1 MERHQRIVCSAV
13 LTKKGEIVLGVRH
26 YDPLMNAALDALG
39 YCARTTTERFEE
51 GFIDNHRTFLNR
63 EEAYI
68 VAKAANQIL
77 YPDVGGVYDKFLY
90 SECIC

>member
-13 LTKKGEIVLGVRH
+13 RTKKGEIALGVRH
-26 YDPLMNAALDALG
+26 YDPLMNAALNNMG
-39 YCARTTTERFEE
+39 YSSTHHERFEE

-77 YPDVGGVYDKFLY
+77 YTDVGGVYDKFLY